1 MRVGLGLIFMKKLLK
16 ILLTIAFVIG
26 FAFVIYNLSNN
37 YSENSLLVTILAFAM
52 FCMHLFSWLAPKTF
66 FNLCWRITDHLPD
79 RYDYDRGYKN
89 LAISG
94 LVILIISNIL
104 LLIGILII

>member
-1 MRVGLGLIFMKKLLK
+1 MGLGLIFMKKVLK

-26 FAFVIYNLSNN
+26 LAFVIYKLIDNF
-37 YSENSLLVTILAFAM
+37 SEDSLLVTILAFVM

-89 LAISG
+89 LATSG

>member
-1 MRVGLGLIFMKKLLK
+1 MKKLLK
-16 ILLTIAFVIG
+16 ILLTISFVIG

-66 FNLCWRITDHLPD
+66 FNLCWRITDYLPD

>member
-1 MRVGLGLIFMKKLLK
+1 MGLGVIFMKKLLK

-26 FAFVIYNLSNN
+26 LAFVIYKLIDNF
-37 YSENSLLVTILAFAM
+37 SEDSLLVTILAFVM